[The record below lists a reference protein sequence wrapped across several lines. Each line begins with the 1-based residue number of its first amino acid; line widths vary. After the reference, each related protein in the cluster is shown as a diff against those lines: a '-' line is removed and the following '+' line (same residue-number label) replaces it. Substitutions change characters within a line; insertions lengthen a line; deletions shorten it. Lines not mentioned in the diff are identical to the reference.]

1 MAGTAQPKQ
10 PKKNKRKNRSKKIA
24 GISRPVNAPVAKS
37 VKTRNVAPV
46 FRQTREGCTITHRE
60 YITDITS
67 TAAAFLISVFN
78 INSGLVSSFPWL
90 AQVASRFE
98 SYTFERLTYIYEP
111 MVPTSTP
118 GSLMM
123 AIDFD
128 ATDSAPANKVTLMSY
143 AGATRSSVF
152 DSTRLSTTSID
163 RKKMVHERYVRSG
176 ALLGNNDIK
185 TYDVGNLYVATVGT
199 PNAVTTILGELYV
212 EYTVRLRTPQIQTA
226 PNLNL
231 SGRRAAQQGTISFG
245 VDGKI
250 TSHVAEITGEGNQP
264 VLQAIPGESVFR
276 IDPRIKRCLMTFATT
291 PSANWTQALTSCFS
305 NLQTNSITGTNTNLI
320 GNGASSANQPQLY
333 GASQPASFPSVQ
345 SVATTTRPLVEQFIL
360 GEMDSDTFDPN
371 SKHWGTM
378 INDIIVGIRD
388 GLGSGATTFK
398 SQYSLFPLDTD
409 SWPKLNAGFQ
419 NIINANANFNSAVKV
434 DAISNLAI
442 DWPTVLDPFP
452 ARNVMGDGQV
462 FVFNKKI
469 NMDPK

>member
-1 MAGTAQPKQ
+1 MAGNAQQK
-10 PKKNKRKNRSKKIA
+10 PKKNKRRNRGANKKIP
-24 GISRPVNAPVAKS
+24 GIAKTVNAAVAKS
-37 VKTRNVAPV
+37 VKTRNVAPI

-67 TAAAFLISVFN
+67 SAAAFLISVFN
-78 INSGLVSSFPWL
+78 INGGLVSSFPWL
-90 AQVASRFE
+90 SQVASRFE
-98 SYTFERLTYIYEP
+98 SYTFERLNYIYEP

-152 DSTRLSTTSID
+152 DTARLSTSAID

-176 ALLGNNDIK
+176 ALVGNNDLK

-245 VDGKI
+245 IDGKI

-264 VLQAIPGESVFR
+264 VLQAIPGEPVFR
-276 IDPRIKRCLMTFATT
+276 IDPRIKRCLLTLATT
-291 PSANWTQALTSCFS
+291 PSANWTQAVTTCFS
-305 NLQTNSITGTNTNLI
+305 NLRTDSIIGSLTPLI
-320 GNGASSANQPQLY
+320 GNGASSSVQPQMY
-333 GASQPASFPSVQ
+333 GASTMASFTPQTSV
-345 SVATTTRPLVEQFIL
+345 TTTARPMIEQYIV
-360 GEMDSDTFDPN
+360 GEMDSEQFGNT
-371 SKHWGTM
+371 KHWGTM
-378 INDIIVGIRD
+378 INDIIIGIRD
-388 GLGSGATTFK
+388 NLGSAGTTYK
-398 SQYSLFPLDTD
+398 SQYSILPLDTD
-409 SWPKLNAGFQ
+409 SWPKLNAAFQ
-419 NIINANANFNSAVKV
+419 SIVNANANFGTPALV
-434 DAISNLAI
+434 DILAGKAIE
-442 DWPTVLDPFP
+442 WPTVLDPFP
-452 ARNVMGDGQV
+452 SRTSTPDGQV
-462 FVFNKKI
+462 FTFHNRVDLTKK
-469 NMDPK
+469 